1 MTTAKCVQQYVPD
14 IIIKGCVARSAVLLL
29 NWFHFELHT
38 GFFVLF
44 FFQPSVMK
52 SGNKLPTEMQNRIRR
67 DWLSV
72 PLEQLSCDRIA
83 QGGEQDHLLIC
94 LHISGASSVIRV
106 DLDMT
111 V

>member
-1 MTTAKCVQQYVPD
+1 
-14 IIIKGCVARSAVLLL
+14 
-29 NWFHFELHT
+29 
-38 GFFVLF
+38 
-44 FFQPSVMK
+44 MK

-83 QGGEQDHLLIC
+83 QDGEQDHLLIC
-94 LHISGASSVIRV
+94 LHISGASSVIHV